1 MKAERPV
8 LATTLTTRSGHRIGV
23 LTLNV
28 PAAMNAVDL
37 TMVNLIDKQL
47 ARWEKNDQVVAVLM
61 RGAGDKAFCAG
72 GDIRQLYQ
80 SMTAEGA
87 EQYRYADDF
96 FRGEYSKNYRVHL
109 FSKPLIAWG
118 NGFVMG
124 GGLGLFIG
132 ANHRVGTETLK
143 LAWPEIRIGL
153 FPDVG
158 ASWYLSRLPYPV
170 GHWMALSGSLMNA
183 VDCRDLQLI
192 QYALRHDCQQQV
204 IKALRQLPWGA
215 NVAENHHQVRT
226 LLHSLEAGDGELPPS
241 QLQSAQPALQQ
252 LFASPVLADIDRALR
267 AWQGDHPWLQ
277 QGINNY
283 RQGCPGTARVI
294 MEQLERGGQMSL
306 REVAQWE
313 LVLAYQAVRH
323 PDFAEGI
330 RAMVIDKDYQPRWQ
344 HASVADVPAS
354 WVAQLLASPWQADNH
369 PLRELPGW
377 PG

>member
-1 MKAERPV
+1 MSWIRPRTNRCRKVYHPACFLPVNRLLQKEFSVKADSPV
-8 LATTLTTRSGHRIGV
+8 VATTLAARSGHKIGV

-47 ARWEKNDQVVAVLM
+47 ARWEKNDKVVAVLM

-80 SMTAEGA
+80 SMTAEGD

-96 FRGEYSKNYRVHL
+96 FRGEYGKNYRVHL

-158 ASWYLSRLPYPV
+158 GSWYLSRLPYPV
-170 GHWMALSGSLMNA
+170 GHWMGLTGSHMNA
-183 VDCRDLQLI
+183 IDSKAVKLTQYCIEHAQFDSMLEQLSE
-192 QYALRHDCQQQV
+192 QKWQV
-204 IKALRQLPWGA
+204 NI
-215 NVAENHHQVRT
+215 AENHAKVRKVLRGAEQSTNTTAMPASELESAKKELAVLFKQNDINAIDTAFKAYKGKNPWIKQGVKNYLAGCPATVQVIM
-226 LLHSLEAGDGELPPS
+226 
-241 QLQSAQPALQQ
+241 QQ
-252 LFASPVLADIDRALR
+252 LKQGGSMKIGRA
-267 AWQGDHPWLQ
+267 
-277 QGINNY
+277 
-283 RQGCPGTARVI
+283 
-294 MEQLERGGQMSL
+294 
-306 REVAQWE
+306 
-313 LVLAYQAVRH
+313 
-323 PDFAEGI
+323 
-330 RAMVIDKDYQPRWQ
+330 
-344 HASVADVPAS
+344 
-354 WVAQLLASPWQADNH
+354 
-369 PLRELPGW
+369 
-377 PG
+377 